1 MEINTF
7 RDFTISAQ
15 VMKSLDKMGYATPT
29 PVQRIAIEPMMA
41 GKDIVVQ
48 APTGTGKTAAF
59 GIPVVEGIN
68 PSDNSVQTL
77 ILCPTRELAMQT
89 TDVLHQLT
97 LYKPGVKVLA
107 IYGGVPIGRQ
117 IMALKKRPQIIVATP
132 GRMKDH
138 MNRRTIRLDRIKVV
152 VLDEADLMLD
162 MGFRP
167 DLQAILG
174 NTPKDRQTVMFSATM
189 APEILDI
196 AKRYQKEINQLRI
209 EQKQRTA
216 DTVTQYFSKMQ
227 GSKKEATLVTLLRD
241 QDYGISLVFVSRKH
255 MADKLAKTLIANK
268 INAAALHGDMSQN
281 KRDAVMRRYRN
292 GDIDVLVATDVAA
305 RGLDIDNIDVVVN
318 FDLPQD
324 INSYIHRIGR
334 TGRAEETGVAYTFVT
349 DTEHGKF
356 KSMIRR
362 TNTEV
367 PMVRL
372 RYADDFVSRTQ
383 RAI

>member
-1 MEINTF
+1 
-7 RDFTISAQ
+7 
-15 VMKSLDKMGYATPT
+15 MKSLDKMGYRTPT
-29 PVQRIAIEPMMA
+29 PVQRLAIEPMMS

-48 APTGTGKTAAF
+48 APTGTGKTCAF
-59 GIPVVEGIN
+59 GIPVIESIDT
-68 PSDNSVQTL
+68 SDSNVQTL
-77 ILCPTRELAMQT
+77 ILCPTRELAMQIT
-89 TDVLHQLT
+89 EVFHKLT
-97 LYKPGVKVLA
+97 LCKPGVKALA
-107 IYGGVPIGRQ
+107 IYGGAPINRQ
-117 IMALKKRPQIIVATP
+117 ILALKKRPQIIVATP

-138 MNRRTIRLDRIKVV
+138 MNRRTIRLDHIRQV

-189 APEILDI
+189 APEIMDI
-196 AKRYQKEINQLRI
+196 AKNYQKEINLFRI

-216 DTVTQYFSKMQ
+216 DTVTQYFSKIP
-227 GSKKEATLVTLLRD
+227 GNKKEATLVTLLRD
-241 QDYGISLVFVSRKH
+241 QKFGSSLVFVSRKH

-292 GDIDVLVATDVAA
+292 GEVSVLVATDVAA

-324 INSYIHRIGR
+324 SNSYIHRIGR
-334 TGRAEETGVAYTFVT
+334 TGRAEETGIAYTFVT
-349 DTEHGKF
+349 DMEHGKF

-367 PMVRL
+367 PMIRL
-372 RYADDFVSRTQ
+372 RYADDFVSRSRQ
-383 RAI
+383 AI